1 MFLMEEGWA
10 AEERQSSIKTSEVQ
24 KHWGIL
30 KAGGGGGVGGRT
42 PQNLEERAE

>member
-10 AEERQSSIKTSEVQ
+10 AEEKESLIKTSEVQ
-24 KHWGIL
+24 KHWGVL
-30 KAGGGGGVGGRT
+30 KAGGGGGRT